1 MAKKKLFN
9 DFQVSLRSVYI
20 AAIRFSFLQ
29 SPPFFRFLLFFYSDL
44 LFFNY
49 NSTIVFLF
57 VLILLLLL
65 SVVSLLF
72 FLFFY
77 NFLSFIE
84 CSYTHARFSLSG

>member
-1 MAKKKLFN
+1 MQICGF
-9 DFQVSLRSVYI
+9 RSVYI

-29 SPPFFRFLLFFYSDL
+29 SPPFLRFLLFFYSDL

-72 FLFFY
+72 SCFFFY
-77 NFLSFIE
+77 KFLSFIE
-84 CSYTHARFSLSG
+84 SSYTHARFSLSG